1 MHKSCNELWKESL
14 SETTY
19 VVHMPPYH
27 QFLSNAKNFNL
38 ALKTDLIFT
47 KSTHVVL
54 KNGVKKNLPWMTGP
68 IPGST
73 GGTFSY
79 QSHPIFAWWQLFGP
93 IIGQPR
99 FCHPQRTQAQSLG
112 LLVGVGRPSQSPEGH
127 WVPRVVEGAAP
138 WPLGPT
144 PRSCLQQWTTHP
156 RHLCSEDARVQQ
168 EGEPVKIFE
177 LGQLRST
184 GWGSMAPAA
193 FSTSPRSSRSFGSF
207 KVSVIKS

>member
-1 MHKSCNELWKESL
+1 
-14 SETTY
+14 
-19 VVHMPPYH
+19 
-27 QFLSNAKNFNL
+27 
-38 ALKTDLIFT
+38 
-47 KSTHVVL
+47 
-54 KNGVKKNLPWMTGP
+54 MTGP

-93 IIGQPR
+93 IIGQPP

-177 LGQLRST
+177 LGQL
-184 GWGSMAPAA
+184 GEGLWPLQ
-193 FSTSPRSSRSFGSF
+193 PRSSRSF
-207 KVSVIKS
+207 KVSVIKVKVHRTPKIHRIRILPRI